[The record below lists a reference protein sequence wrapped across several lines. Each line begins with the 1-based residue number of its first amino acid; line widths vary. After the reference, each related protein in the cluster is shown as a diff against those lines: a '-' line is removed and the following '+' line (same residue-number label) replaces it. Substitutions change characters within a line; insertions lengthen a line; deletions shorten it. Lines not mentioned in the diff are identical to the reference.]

1 MTSVVGTFVLLIYS
15 GGSVDNGTVEEKNVV
30 QDVYV
35 SFRYFVLLAKTFIYL
50 FLLITF

>member
-15 GGSVDNGTVEEKNVV
+15 GGSVDNGPVEEKNVL

-35 SFRYFVLLAKTFIYL
+35 SLKNFVLLAKTFI
-50 FLLITF
+50 